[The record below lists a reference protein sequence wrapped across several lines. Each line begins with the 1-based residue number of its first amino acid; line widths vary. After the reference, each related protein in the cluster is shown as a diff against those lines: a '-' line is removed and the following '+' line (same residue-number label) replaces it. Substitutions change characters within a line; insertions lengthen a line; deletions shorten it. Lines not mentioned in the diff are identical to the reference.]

1 MDKKKLRTLNL
12 CLYGGA
18 IIISLIALYT
28 FIFVFDNGMGWKVF
42 LTIVGICWLLSAI
55 SGFIKNL
62 EKLQCLF

>member
-18 IIISLIALYT
+18 IVISLIALYT

-42 LTIVGICWLLSAI
+42 LIIVGIFWFLSAI
-55 SGFIKNL
+55 SGIIKNL
-62 EKLQCLF
+62 DNKDK